1 MKNWKLE
8 LKPGDII
15 SYSSPCPPF
24 KNITDV
30 VQRVYHHYSGE
41 RFLRIKFQHQDEE
54 IVTAYDYIE
63 HPVYSADFIGDYE
76 AFISHGQD

>member
-8 LKPGDII
+8 LKSGDII

-30 VQRVYHHYSGE
+30 VESVCHYPNG
-41 RFLRIKFQHQDEE
+41 RFLRIKFQHHDNE
-54 IVTAYDYIE
+54 IVAGYNYIE
-63 HPVYSADFIGDYE
+63 HPVYSADLIGDYE
-76 AFISHGQD
+76 AFMNSGKD